1 VGGVPPFNS
10 TGGDLVDQ
18 IREWFERQRERANGR
33 ANGAGPRPPS
43 SKPGRR
49 STGRTQAVPLGSA
62 QARAATMPRGA
73 DRRGRASR
81 RADSA
86 ERSTYTLILAAVLLI
101 LVITLFFALNWALGG
116 SSAPAATPTPA
127 ASPAPTL
134 QPPAVS
140 SPPPALV
147 PSPSPPPD
155 AASPGPGSPPG
166 GRIHTVEGGDTLNKI
181 SQRYG
186 VTVEAIMQANGFTDR
201 NRILR
206 IGERLVIP
214 DPGAP
219 AVPAGSP
226 IPR

>member
-1 VGGVPPFNS
+1 MPPFNS

-33 ANGAGPRPPS
+33 GNGAGARPPTGR
-43 SKPGRR
+43 PGRR
-49 STGRTQAVPLGSA
+49 GSGRTQAVPLGSA
-62 QARAATMPRGA
+62 QARTSTLTRGGE
-73 DRRGRASR
+73 RRGRGSR

-101 LVITLFFALNWALGG
+101 LVIALFFFLNWLLSG
-116 SSAPAATPTPA
+116 SSTPA
-127 ASPAPTL
+127 AAPTPVASPAATL
-134 QPPAVS
+134 QPPAQS
-140 SPPPALV
+140 SPPPVVV
-147 PSPSPPPD
+147 PSPSPSPET
-155 AASPGPGSPPG
+155 AQPGPGSPPG

-181 SQRYG
+181 AQRYG
-186 VTVEAIMQANGFTDR
+186 VTVDAIMQANGFTDR

-219 AVPAGSP
+219 AVPVGSP